1 MIVTKENLE
10 KKFVSFYKNVKAD
23 KYSDL
28 QIGRVLRGIKNG
40 AYYTQI
46 GQARHFLLQNE
57 EEKYKEIKNQL
68 PAITFCGTFAK
79 GHKADEC
86 DTYNNLLVIDIDKLS
101 DVEMVEKKEI
111 LQSNPYIAS
120 YWMSPSGKGYKG
132 LVCLDYDSSFSNI
145 ISNKVK
151 HKIAFRQLYIY
162 LLSNYGVIL
171 DSSGSDIC
179 RLCYM
184 SSDPDL
190 VIKDESTAFEVHAEE
205 TNDIKNKKQ
214 NAAIEALKPHSWN
227 EIYGKATG
235 YTNNGFNRSL
245 LTIILKKLT
254 KKKLSITDTWEN
266 WVKVAF
272 AIASSVHPVK
282 GRELFLELC
291 RLDGE
296 KHDEQKSEK
305 LIWDAYSQNK
315 RECNINT
322 IIYLAKQKGIML
334 DR

>member
-57 EEKYKEIKNQL
+57 EGKYKEIKNQL

-86 DTYNNLLVIDIDKLS
+86 ETYNNLLVIDIDKLS
-101 DVEMVEKKEI
+101 DMQLGEIRKI
-111 LQSNPYIAS
+111 LQSDPYIAS
-120 YWMSPSGKGYKG
+120 YWMSPSGIGYKA
-132 LVCLDYDSSFSNI
+132 LVCLNYDSSYSNI
-145 ISNKVK
+145 IPNKVK
-151 HKIAFRQLYIY
+151 HKIAFRQLFTY
-162 LLSNYGVIL
+162 LFSNYGVAL

-184 SSDPDL
+184 SSDSNL

-205 TNDIKNKKQ
+205 IIDNKNKKQ
-214 NAAIEALKPHSWN
+214 NVAIEAVIPHSWN

-245 LTIILKKLT
+245 LTLILKKLT
-254 KKKLSITDTWEN
+254 KKKLSILNSAT
-266 WVKVAF
+266 
-272 AIASSVHPVK
+272 
-282 GRELFLELC
+282 L
-291 RLDGE
+291 
-296 KHDEQKSEK
+296 
-305 LIWDAYSQNK
+305 
-315 RECNINT
+315 
-322 IIYLAKQKGIML
+322 
-334 DR
+334 